1 MLYNGIELEELTSEK
16 WDGRSRE
23 MLVWSD
29 YDAKPTLALV
39 CGFTLKGHPIAD
51 IGNYKKE
58 NAHKNYVVF
67 QYCAEIPN
75 EELNETIENLKTQIE
90 RLKEE
95 NKNLKNEV
103 NELKNSCSYQVYS
116 DMWKEKEK
124 YENKIANLDA
134 ENEKLKA
141 KIKARDEY
149 HKMADAESRSIKD
162 GLIVKLS
169 W

>member
-1 MLYNGIELEELTSEK
+1 MKQLRNKDMLYNGIELEELTSEK

-75 EELNETIENLKTQIE
+75 DSELSEFEIDNFLPS
-90 RLKEE
+90 RH
-95 NKNLKNEV
+95 EV
-103 NELKNSCSYQVYS
+103 QQY
-116 DMWKEKEK
+116 
-124 YENKIANLDA
+124 LDA
-134 ENEKLKA
+134 EDYLDENGILVDAPSTAEAWFSLACTYMIKKHIRPLLKEIA
-141 KIKARDEY
+141 VLKSKNDN
-149 HKMADAESRSIKD
+149 K
-162 GLIVKLS
+162 G
-169 W
+169 

>member
-75 EELNETIENLKTQIE
+75 DSELSEFEIDNFLPS
-90 RLKEE
+90 RH
-95 NKNLKNEV
+95 EV
-103 NELKNSCSYQVYS
+103 QRY
-116 DMWKEKEK
+116 
-124 YENKIANLDA
+124 LDA
-134 ENEKLKA
+134 EDYL
-141 KIKARDEY
+141 DEY
-149 HKMADAESRSIKD
+149 GYGWTVFSILKE
-162 GLIVKLS
+162 
-169 W
+169 